1 MSKMFRSL
9 IVLVILGTL
18 LVGVLPASG
27 APPAPDSLSQAARGA
42 LTITRDLATGAATFV
57 RSEGGIVSG
66 MEADALAKDPAGA
79 ARRFVAQH
87 EAALAM
93 PGAAQQL
100 ALSAVERDAL
110 GMKIGRAHV

>member
-42 LTITRDLATGAATFV
+42 LTITRDLATGAVAVLWRSMRRPWPCPAPRSSWRSARSSAT
-57 RSEGGIVSG
+57 RW
-66 MEADALAKDPAGA
+66 A
-79 ARRFVAQH
+79 
-87 EAALAM
+87 
-93 PGAAQQL
+93 
-100 ALSAVERDAL
+100 
-110 GMKIGRAHV
+110 

>member
-79 ARRFVAQH
+79 
-87 EAALAM
+87 
-93 PGAAQQL
+93 
-100 ALSAVERDAL
+100 
-110 GMKIGRAHV
+110 